1 MESTRIARKYNAKG
15 SQVGDL
21 MDPVRG
27 IRDVQRRRGKTPKN
41 HAKENLRQLR
51 ALQRQNREKQGE
63 AGKEPAK
70 FVMKRFQNAK
80 ARVVMGSVQNGADAK
95 AQSQEPSAPESPK
108 SMSPPSTKVA
118 LNNTA
123 RKRAAKIRDREAARQ
138 AAAAS
143 HSAASSNKTSR
154 ANHSPS
160 KKPPVPKRGELARL
174 APRTKKNFRAANV
187 RAADTMLPPSQD
199 EETHKRR
206 EGFGEVPLYI
216 QERKM
221 EMLEKKAK
229 QQFEEERKKGCPKGM
244 TLLSEEERVETLS
257 VLQKN
262 AAETSKTLSKM
273 PLVVETPSLIKRK
286 AVLEQKLHEIESAIS
301 VFSRKKVYV
310 REDA

>member
-1 MESTRIARKYNAKG
+1 M
-15 SQVGDL
+15 
-21 MDPVRG
+21 
-27 IRDVQRRRGKTPKN
+27 
-41 HAKENLRQLR
+41 
-51 ALQRQNREKQGE
+51 
-63 AGKEPAK
+63 
-70 FVMKRFQNAK
+70 
-80 ARVVMGSVQNGADAK
+80 
-95 AQSQEPSAPESPK
+95 
-108 SMSPPSTKVA
+108 
-118 LNNTA
+118 
-123 RKRAAKIRDREAARQ
+123 
-138 AAAAS
+138 
-143 HSAASSNKTSR
+143 
-154 ANHSPS
+154 
-160 KKPPVPKRGELARL
+160 PKRGELARL

-244 TLLSEEERVETLS
+244 TLLSEEERVETLA